1 VKGDVFVDHLWQGKT
16 SVPELAYDRR
26 GGDGVADI
34 EVRRGSGDDFVP
46 RFGVTIR
53 DEDGTTSV
61 HEVTVSLDDFERLG
75 RNFRELD
82 EFVRACFQFLLE
94 RESKESILPSFDV
107 SMISTYFP
115 EFEDRISRASPF

>member
-1 VKGDVFVDHLWQGKT
+1 
-16 SVPELAYDRR
+16 
-26 GGDGVADI
+26 VADI
-34 EVRRGSGDDFVP
+34 EVRRASGEDFVP
-46 RFGVTIR
+46 RFGVTVQ
-53 DEDGTTSV
+53 DEDGSTSV

-94 RESKESILPSFDV
+94 REPKESILPSFDV
-107 SMISTYFP
+107 AVISNHFP